1 MSDFTFKKHI
11 NRKLSS
17 IEESIISSFN
27 KSVKS
32 RKSNSIDNNEEFI
45 PYYKYYL
52 KYNLKLNS
60 SLIIRR
66 KEFNVPF
73 CYEEKRF
80 KWQKN
85 LIIKINLNFLKIKIE
100 KKEFI

>member
-1 MSDFTFKKHI
+1 MSNLTFKKKI
-11 NRKLSS
+11 NRKFST
-17 IEESIISSFN
+17 IEENTISSSN
-27 KSVKS
+27 KLVKS
-32 RKSNSIDNNEEFI
+32 RKSNSIDNNEFI
-45 PYYKYYL
+45 PYYKSYL
-52 KYNLKLNS
+52 KNNLKLNT
-60 SLIIRR
+60 SLIIKK
-66 KEFNVPF
+66 KEYNIPF